1 MLAVCT
7 TFVKQNRNLSIS
19 IPAMKYFFS
28 FIFLLFSMSLTAQN
42 PKQWDLRTCVEYAI
56 KHNIS
61 VQQADIQA
69 RLSKLQA
76 DQAKYNQLPT
86 MSGSSGLGM
95 RLGRS
100 IDPVTNAFTT
110 TQFLYNN
117 FGANGGIQVYNN
129 NRLSNTA
136 AATNFS
142 WLASIADLQTAAND
156 ISVNV
161 ATFYLQILSTIE
173 QSEIAK
179 IQIAQTNEQLAAT
192 KKRVE
197 VGLLP
202 EINLLE
208 LETQLANDSSNY
220 ITAISN
226 VEQSK
231 LSLKALL
238 NLDASEVF
246 DVYVQPVDQI
256 KLQSFADL
264 QPDYVFGVA
273 EQNLPNIKAANLR
286 LKAAEKNQLVAKAG
300 FYPTLSFGYSLS
312 SNFSNSFKYIS
323 GIESAGFSN
332 ISPNSPFVTVGS
344 AKYYVQSPVYNT
356 ITANRDFSNIWKGW
370 GKQLDNNFGQNF
382 GLQLSIPIF
391 NANQSKTAYQQSKL
405 NYQSVS
411 LQQENTQR
419 KLKQDI
425 YAAYTNAVVAFNKL
439 NANQKAVTSAEKA
452 YSFATK
458 RYELGLL
465 GTIELLNNQNNFLK
479 AKVNYKAAQY
489 EYVFRIKLLEFYKGE
504 ALSL

>member
-1 MLAVCT
+1 M
-7 TFVKQNRNLSIS
+7 RYI
-19 IPAMKYFFS
+19 FS
-28 FIFLLFSMSLTAQN
+28 FIFLGFTLSLTAQT
-42 PKQWDLRTCVEYAI
+42 PAQWDLRTCVEYAI

-69 RLSKLQA
+69 RLAKLQA
-76 DQAKYNQLPT
+76 DQAKYNKLPT
-86 MSGSSGLGM
+86 VSGASGLGM

-117 FGANGGIQVYNN
+117 FGLNGGIQLYNN
-129 NRLSNTA
+129 NRLGNTA
-136 AATNFS
+136 AASNYN
-142 WLASIADLQTAAND
+142 WLASIADLQTASND
-156 ISVNV
+156 ISLNV
-161 ATFYLQILSTIE
+161 ATFYLQVLSSIE

-179 IQIAQTNEQLAAT
+179 IQIAQTTEQLAAT

-238 NLDASEVF
+238 NLDAAEVF
-246 DVYVQPVDQI
+246 EIVAQPVDKI
-256 KLQSFADL
+256 KLQGFADL

-286 LKAAEKNQLVAKAG
+286 LKAAEKNRLVAKAG

-312 SNFSNSFKYIS
+312 TNFSNSFKYIS
-323 GIESAGFSN
+323 GVEPAGFSS
-332 ISPNSPFVTVGS
+332 ITPNSPFVTVGA
-344 AKYYVQSPVYNT
+344 AKYFVQSPLYNT
-356 ITANRDFSNIWKGW
+356 ITTNRDFSSVWTGW
-370 GKQLDNNFGQNF
+370 GRQLDNNFGQNF

-405 NYQSVS
+405 NYQSAN
-411 LQQENTQR
+411 LQQENAQR

-439 NANQKAVTSAEKA
+439 NATQKAVTSAEKA

>member
-1 MLAVCT
+1 MRT
-7 TFVKQNRNLSIS
+7 I
-19 IPAMKYFFS
+19 FS
-28 FIFLLFSMSLTAQN
+28 FIFLGFTLALTAQT
-42 PKQWDLRTCVEYAI
+42 PTQWDLRTCVEYAI

-69 RLSKLQA
+69 RLAKLQA

-86 MSGSSGLGM
+86 VSGASGLGM

-117 FGANGGIQVYNN
+117 FGLNGGIQLYNN

-136 AATNFS
+136 AASNYN
-142 WLASIADLQTAAND
+142 WLASIADLQTASND
-156 ISVNV
+156 ISLNV
-161 ATFYLQILSTIE
+161 ATFYLQVLSSIE

-179 IQIAQTNEQLAAT
+179 IQIVQTTEQLAAT

-238 NLDASEVF
+238 NLDAAEVF
-246 DVYVQPVDQI
+246 EIVAQPVDKI
-256 KLQSFADL
+256 KLQGFADL

-286 LKAAEKNQLVAKAG
+286 LKAAEKNRLVAKAG

-312 SNFSNSFKYIS
+312 TNFSNSFKYIS
-323 GIESAGFSN
+323 GVEPAGYSS

-344 AKYYVQSPVYNT
+344 AKYFVQSPLYNT
-356 ITANRDFSNIWKGW
+356 ITTNRDFSSVWNGW
-370 GKQLDNNFGQNF
+370 GRQLDNNFGQNF

-405 NYQSVS
+405 NYQSAN
-411 LQQENTQR
+411 LQQENAQR

-425 YAAYTNAVVAFNKL
+425 YAAYTNAVVASNKL
-439 NANQKAVTSAEKA
+439 NATQKAVTSAEKA